1 MIVFLLGPK
10 QSLLLNIEHLALVL
24 QLILRRGQIVTEHLL
39 LDSLPLL
46 PRILQLGAL
55 RQVIDVVGSD
65 VRIVGFLPT
74 HWQLI
79 AHTILEGLRLCVA
92 VRI

>member
-1 MIVFLLGPK
+1 MIVLLLGPK
-10 QSLLLNIEHLALVL
+10 QSLLLNVEHLALVL

-39 LDSLPLL
+39 LDRLPFL

-65 VRIVGFLPT
+65 VRIVGFLPA

-92 VRI
+92 VRV